1 MTMTAEPGC
10 VFCAI
15 VASRAPA
22 VVLLREDSCVAFL
35 DLFPIARGHALVVP
49 VEHAATLGELP
60 TSVQRE
66 LFAMAGKVLEAQRLS
81 GLPFS
86 GGNLLLNDGRAAN
99 QHIPHVHVHVV
110 PRTSGDL
117 PRIVGGLVRRLLR
130 GFGARA
136 SRKRLEE
143 TAVLLRPHLGAAS
156 DGG

>member
-1 MTMTAEPGC
+1 MTTESGC

-22 VVLLREDSCVAFL
+22 VVLAREDSCVAFL

-60 TSVQRE
+60 PSVQRK
-66 LFAMAGKVLEAQRLS
+66 LFAMAGRVLEAQRLS

-110 PRTSGDL
+110 PRTAGDL
-117 PRIVGGLVRRLLR
+117 PRIVAGLVRRLLR

-136 SRKRLEE
+136 SRRRLEE
-143 TAVLLRPHLGAAS
+143 AADLIRPLLGPS
-156 DGG
+156 DAG

>member
-1 MTMTAEPGC
+1 MPAEPVC

-22 VVLLREDSCVAFL
+22 VVLAREESCVAIL

-49 VEHAATLGELP
+49 VAHAATLGELP
-60 TSVQRE
+60 PSVQRE
-66 LFAMAGKVLEAQRLS
+66 LFGLAGRVLEAQRLS

-110 PRTSGDL
+110 PRTPGDL
-117 PRIVGGLVRRLLR
+117 PRIVAGLVRRLLR
-130 GFGARA
+130 GFGARS
-136 SRKRLEE
+136 SREKLEE
-143 TAVLLRPHLGAAS
+143 TAALIRPRLAGPSAT
-156 DGG
+156 